1 MSGPLAD
8 VVVLAAEQMHS
19 LPHAT
24 QLMALMGATVIKV
37 EPLEGEAGR
46 TGRPTL
52 VDRDG
57 RATGSTFLRNNLNK
71 QSIALDLKSP
81 RGRELFLSLAAG
93 VDVVAENFRPG
104 TTQKLGIAYDDVRAV
119 NARAIY
125 VSISGFG
132 NRTDR
137 PSPYR
142 EWAAYAP
149 IVEGMAGLYEY
160 ARSGDEPAQP
170 ASAGALGDT
179 APGLYAVIGVLAAL
193 HERARTGIG
202 NHVDI
207 SMYDSMIAVADIVH
221 PSSMG
226 VEPHRAVE
234 GIGILHSFKAS
245 DGWFTIE
252 VVREPHFPRFAEAVG
267 HPEWINDERLRTRA
281 GWSTHLDDIIRPGVE
296 GWAASRTKQQAA
308 ADLAAAG
315 VAAGPINTAADI
327 AADPHVASRSFV
339 HEFDAGMRVVGNPIP
354 NAADIAVGRWP
365 TLGEHTDGV
374 LSARLGLSATE
385 LAELRDRKVIA

>member
-1 MSGPLAD
+1 MNGPLAD
-8 VVVLAAEQMHS
+8 VTVLAAEQMHS

-57 RATGSTFLRNNLNK
+57 RTTGSTFLRNNLNK
-71 QSIALDLKSP
+71 QSIALDLKSV
-81 RGRELFLSLAAG
+81 RGRELFLSLAAT

-104 TTQKLGIAYDDVRAV
+104 TTQKLGIAYDDVKAV
-119 NARAIY
+119 NARVIY

-132 NRTDR
+132 NRTEQ

-160 ARSGDEPAQP
+160 ARSGDEPARP

-179 APGLYAVIGVLAAL
+179 APGLYAVIGALAAL
-193 HERARTGIG
+193 HERARTGAG
-202 NHVDI
+202 SYVDI

-234 GIGILHSFKAS
+234 GIGILHSFRAS

-267 HPEWINDERLRTRA
+267 HPEWTTDERLRTRA
-281 GWSTHLDDIIRPGVE
+281 GWSKHLDDIIRPGVE
-296 GWAASRTKQQAA
+296 RWAAARTKRQAA

-327 AADPHVASRSFV
+327 AADPHVAIRSFV
-339 HEFDAGMRVVGNPIP
+339 H
-354 NAADIAVGRWP
+354 
-365 TLGEHTDGV
+365 
-374 LSARLGLSATE
+374 
-385 LAELRDRKVIA
+385 